1 MRGGRLEKR
10 SGARQRENWAEG
22 LVGPVGGDGTCVN
35 DDIGRMAKNH
45 L

>member
-1 MRGGRLEKR
+1 MVVDWRGEVGRGK
-10 SGARQRENWAEG
+10 GENWAG

-35 DDIGRMAKNH
+35 DDIGRMAENH